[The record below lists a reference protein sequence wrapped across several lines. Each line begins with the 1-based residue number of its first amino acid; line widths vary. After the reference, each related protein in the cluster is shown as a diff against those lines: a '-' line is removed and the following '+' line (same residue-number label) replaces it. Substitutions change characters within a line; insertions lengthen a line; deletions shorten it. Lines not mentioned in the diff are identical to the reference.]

1 MPKYDISTLLA
12 LRHQAHFDVGR
23 LSVQALNSNLL
34 RQHRP
39 PMYTLVEEPINRR
52 KPSGFSR
59 QSEDILGGGLQ
70 PLRPPNDPPHS
81 NLAQTNSGFARFLK
95 EHTSPKHQRVTA
107 GGRIVPMEPQT
118 PAPKFRLTLRKRT
131 DGDCDDGDDLRIAY
145 RDDDRGSKL
154 ESEDTQTVE
163 DGPGPAGPTPS
174 RSTRLLPNL
183 AKSSFMQRSGT
194 YINAFACGSFFP
206 QHQPAS
212 IQRRRIATTRLLNI
226 RISILPVKRLFNSR
240 PLFPVFPKARLPIAY
255 LRVQHR
261 AVVSSHLVSI
271 RVLVS
276 DLSGN
281 GKPAVH
287 CQHSI
292 SPTFTQLLTERILT
306 RVV

>member
-23 LSVQALNSNLL
+23 LAVQALNSNLL

-39 PMYTLVEEPINRR
+39 PMRTLVEEPVNRR
-52 KPSGFSR
+52 KPSSFSH
-59 QSEDILGGGLQ
+59 QSEDILAGGLQ

-81 NLAQTNSGFARFLK
+81 TLAQTNSGFAQFLK

-118 PAPKFRLTLRKRT
+118 PVPKFRLTLRKRT
-131 DGDCDDGDDLRIAY
+131 DGDCDEGDDLKIVT

-163 DGPGPAGPTPS
+163 VGPGPAGSTPS
-174 RSTRLLPNL
+174 RSVRLLPNL
-183 AKSSFMQRSGT
+183 ARSSLVQGSET
-194 YINAFACGSFFP
+194 YTNAFA
-206 QHQPAS
+206 
-212 IQRRRIATTRLLNI
+212 
-226 RISILPVKRLFNSR
+226 
-240 PLFPVFPKARLPIAY
+240 Y
-255 LRVQHR
+255 LRAQHR
-261 AVVSSHLVSI
+261 AVVNSHLVSI

-287 CQHSI
+287 CQHSV
-292 SPTFTQLLTERILT
+292 SPTFTQLLTERTLT
-306 RVV
+306 RAV